1 MPLPESQISVLKGEK
16 RMATNKQ
23 GTVVGVFSDQ
33 MQARQA
39 VNDLQRAGF
48 RDDQIGFAVRDQ
60 SGTARDTASTGATK
74 AGEGAATGVVAGGV
88 LGGILGAAGALLIPG
103 IGPVIAGGI

>member
-1 MPLPESQISVLKGEK
+1 
-16 RMATNKQ
+16 MATNRT

-60 SGTARDTASTGATK
+60 TGTARDTAPVTK
-74 AGEGAATGVVAGGV
+74 AGEGAATGVVAGGI

-103 IGPVIAGGI
+103 IGPVIAGGILAATLTGAAVGAAAGGI